1 MITGSEMAIVDEN
14 ATGLG
19 VSQLQLMEA
28 SGAAVARAVRERAA
42 EGASVTIVAGRGNN
56 GGDAFVAARH
66 LAALDP
72 TVLLLGRPETVGT
85 DIARR
90 NWSILETSGVE
101 TRTVR
106 DSTEF
111 ELGEP
116 DVIVDAVLGTG
127 VRGPLREPART
138 AAAAIN
144 ERDATVLSVDVPS
157 GLDAETGALAEGAVD
172 PDHVVTFHES
182 KPGLEELAA
191 SVTVADIGLPE
202 AAARVVGPGDL
213 RRLDRA
219 PDSHKGGNGTVLV
232 IGGGPYVGAPALTA
246 QAALRAGADLA
257 WVATPEA
264 AAELQGYSENLIV
277 RSLPGERLSPEHV
290 DSLGA
295 LAAEAGVDAVV
306 IGPGLGDAEPTER
319 AVAAFLSK
327 YEGTVVVDADALTAL
342 PETSSATL
350 LCTPHR
356 GELAAMGGPT
366 GSEIDPTSI
375 EAFAAELGATILLKG
390 PTDLVSDG
398 ERTRLNRTGHAGM
411 TVGGTGDVLAGVAG
425 GLAPGLA
432 PLQAAAL
439 AAYVTGRAGEL
450 AAETH
455 GDGLVA
461 TDLLARIP
469 AAARRGS
476 ASE

>member
-14 ATGLG
+14 ATALG

-42 EGASVTIVAGRGNN
+42 EGASVTVVAGRGNN

-85 DIARR
+85 DIAHR
-90 NWSILETSGVE
+90 NWSILETIGVE

-106 DSTEF
+106 DSREF

-127 VRGPLREPART
+127 VRGPLREPTRT

-144 ERDATVLSVDVPS
+144 GGDATVLSVDVPS
-157 GLDAETGALAEGAVD
+157 GLDADTGRLAEGAVD
-172 PDHVVTFHES
+172 PDHVVTFHEP

-219 PDSHKGGNGTVLV
+219 PDSHKGENGTVLV

-264 AAELQGYSENLIV
+264 AVELQGYSENLIV
-277 RSLPGERLSPEHV
+277 RALPGERLVPEHV
-290 DSLGA
+290 DSLET

-306 IGPGLGDAEPTER
+306 IGPGLGDAEATDR
-319 AVAAFLSK
+319 AVAAFLSE
-327 YEGTVVVDADALTAL
+327 YEGTAVVDADALTAL
-342 PETSSATL
+342 PETSPATL

-366 GSEIDPTSI
+366 GEEIDPTSI

-390 PTDLVSDG
+390 PTDIVSDG
-398 ERTRLNRTGHAGM
+398 ERSRLNRTGHPGM

-425 GLAPGLA
+425 GLAPGLG

-450 AAETH
+450 AAETN

-461 TDLLARIP
+461 TDLLDRIP
-469 AAARRGS
+469 AAARRES